1 MQKYSILIFSLLTFS
16 SILIC
21 MGERANFIVKEGG
34 LVETTTV
41 LLYGIVIAVILWKKP
56 MRFSSA
62 NWLSTTAVLI
72 LMLREMDFDKVFTTM
87 GIFKSRFYK
96 SSEVPLIEK
105 LVAGV
110 VIIFIITNC
119 FLLVRYYIHSVL
131 SEAKRNLNAEWGVF
145 IAIALA
151 AISKLVLDGL
161 PRKLGNI
168 GLESPDIIKNSHEFL
183 EEVFELG
190 IPVAL
195 LMVLF
200 CKLKDVEQADAPNS
214 LRRG

>member
-1 MQKYSILIFSLLTFS
+1 MHKYSILILSLLTFS

-21 MGERANFIVKEGG
+21 IGERANFIVKEGG

-56 MRFSSA
+56 MRCSSA
-62 NWLSTTAVLI
+62 NWLSTTAVLL
-72 LMLREMDFDKVFTTM
+72 LMFREMDFDKSFTTM

-110 VIIFIITNC
+110 VIIFIIVIF
-119 FLLVRYYIHSVL
+119 FLLVRHYIRSVL

-168 GLESPDIIKNSHEFL
+168 GLESSDIIKNYHGFL
-183 EEVFELG
+183 EEVLELG
-190 IPVAL
+190 IPVTL
-195 LMVLF
+195 LMALF
-200 CKLKDVEQADAPNS
+200 CKLKDGEQADTPNA